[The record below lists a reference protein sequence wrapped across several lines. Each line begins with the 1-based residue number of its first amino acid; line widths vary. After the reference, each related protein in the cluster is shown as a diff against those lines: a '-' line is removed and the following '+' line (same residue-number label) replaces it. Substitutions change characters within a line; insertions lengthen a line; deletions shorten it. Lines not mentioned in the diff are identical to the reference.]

1 MVPDISIIVPIYN
14 QERFLYDSLLS
25 IKNNL
30 FTNYEVILV
39 NDGSTDQS
47 EKICKKFCDE
57 DSRFKY
63 LRKDNNGVA
72 SARQFGLNVSNGK
85 YLIHVDPDDRVE
97 PDYLSEMFINAI
109 STKADIVICDYFEEY
124 DEQTKIVSHRAFCGM
139 TLQDLKLEL
148 AEGAFWGV
156 CWNKLIK
163 SDIIKGKVD
172 FAPHINFQEDKLFI
186 FRALCEAKKVSFVQR
201 PLYHYNRANPDSILT
216 SITFEKAAQVWPVR
230 QLILAEESGLFNRLR
245 LSNRLIN
252 LRSVMELTLS
262 EGVSNAD
269 FQKTINQ
276 FRLVIFLKSIS
287 QRRINL
293 KTRLIGLFSSLGVSV
308 RVFQFVMRIKHKY

>member
-47 EKICKKFCDE
+47 EKICKRFCDE

-63 LRKDNNGVA
+63 IRKDNNGVA
-72 SARQFGLNVSNGK
+72 SARQFGLNVSKGN
-85 YLIHVDPDDRVE
+85 YLIHVDPDDWVE
-97 PDYLSEMFINAI
+97 PDYLLEMFNKAI

-124 DEQTKIVSHRAFCGM
+124 DKQTKIVTHSAFCGM
-139 TLQDLKLEL
+139 TVQDLKLEL
-148 AEGAFWGV
+148 AEGIFWGV

-186 FRALCEAKKVSFVQR
+186 FRVLCGVKKVSFLQR

-216 SITFEKAAQVWPVR
+216 SITFERVAQVWLVR
-230 QLILAEESGLFNRLR
+230 QLILDEESGLFKKMRLG
-245 LSNRLIN
+245 NRLIN
-252 LRSVMELTLS
+252 LRSVMELALC
-262 EGVSNAD
+262 EGISNAD
-269 FQKTINQ
+269 FQKTINR
-276 FRLVIFLKSIS
+276 FRFTILLKSIS

-293 KTRLIGLFSSLGVSV
+293 KTRVIAMFSSLGVSKSIPI
-308 RVFQFVMRIKHKY
+308 FYAH

>member
-1 MVPDISIIVPIYN
+1 
-14 QERFLYDSLLS
+14 
-25 IKNNL
+25 
-30 FTNYEVILV
+30 
-39 NDGSTDQS
+39 
-47 EKICKKFCDE
+47 
-57 DSRFKY
+57 
-63 LRKDNNGVA
+63 
-72 SARQFGLNVSNGK
+72 
-85 YLIHVDPDDRVE
+85 
-97 PDYLSEMFINAI
+97 
-109 STKADIVICDYFEEY
+109 
-124 DEQTKIVSHRAFCGM
+124 M